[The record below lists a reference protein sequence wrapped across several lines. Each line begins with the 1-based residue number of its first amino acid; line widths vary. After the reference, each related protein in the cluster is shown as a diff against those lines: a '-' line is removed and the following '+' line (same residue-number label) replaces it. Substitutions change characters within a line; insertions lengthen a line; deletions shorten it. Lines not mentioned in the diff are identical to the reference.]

1 VSSIDV
7 DAAPALGFGLS
18 DELPPLQTDWHQH
31 TRHQILYAIHGLL
44 HLEVATDSWVLPSHR
59 AAFLTAGT
67 PHRVRCE
74 RSVGLRTVY
83 LDPLWLAPPPWDCR
97 VFTVC
102 ALAKEL
108 LLYAMRWDHRSS
120 PHDPLL
126 QSYFV
131 TLGRLALEWSENDP
145 LPFHLP
151 HPQSDELLR
160 ATRLV
165 RTRLAS
171 PIGIGDI
178 AKAAALSERTLR
190 RRFQSELGM
199 TPHAYLHAVRM
210 LAALERLAD
219 PSASITTVA
228 LEVGFE
234 TPSSFSHAFR
244 AFVGETPRDYRQRIL
259 AGPFS

>member
-1 VSSIDV
+1 MTAW
-7 DAAPALGFGLS
+7 AATPGRRILPMCRALMWMRRHSLGFGLS

-120 PHDPLL
+120 PHDPRFC
-126 QSYFV
+126 SP
-131 TLGRLALEWSENDP
+131 TL
-145 LPFHLP
+145 
-151 HPQSDELLR
+151 
-160 ATRLV
+160 
-165 RTRLAS
+165 
-171 PIGIGDI
+171 
-178 AKAAALSERTLR
+178 
-190 RRFQSELGM
+190 
-199 TPHAYLHAVRM
+199 
-210 LAALERLAD
+210 
-219 PSASITTVA
+219 
-228 LEVGFE
+228 
-234 TPSSFSHAFR
+234 
-244 AFVGETPRDYRQRIL
+244 
-259 AGPFS
+259 